1 MLWLIRS
8 YFLMVFN
15 KNYSDIYNKI
25 YRKKNYLKEAE
36 YISAILK
43 KNKVLKGDILE
54 LGLGTGNHAKYF
66 LKKKYKITGVEKS
79 SSMITF
85 AKNIPQLKCILGDV
99 RTIRLNKKFNA
110 DISLFH
116 VINYMLSSLDLN
128 NFFKTA
134 NIHLNAKGLLIFDT
148 WHDRS
153 VKIKNQ
159 TDSKVFKINNYIIT
173 RKSNSK
179 IIKNKIINIKFKFII
194 ALNNKIIN
202 TFSEKHLIRYFSFRE
217 IMNKAK
223 KNSFQLIGRFCML
236 KFRLPLKN
244 DKNICYVFKK
254 SN

>member
-1 MLWLIRS
+1 
-8 YFLMVFN
+8 MVFN

-25 YRKKNYLKEAE
+25 YKKKKYRKEAE

-43 KNKVLKGDILE
+43 KNKILKGDILE
-54 LGLGTGNHAKYF
+54 LGSGTGNHAKY
-66 LKKKYKITGVEKS
+66 LIKKKYKITGVEKS
-79 SSMITF
+79 SSMIAI
-85 AKNIPQLKCILGDV
+85 AKKISKLKCVLGDV

-110 DISLFH
+110 AISLFH

-148 WHDRS
+148 WNDRS
-153 VKIKNQ
+153 VKIKNL
-159 TDSKVFKINNYIIT
+159 TDNKVFKINNYIIT

-223 KNSFQLIGRFCML
+223 KNGFQLIGRFSML
-236 KFRLPLKN
+236 KFCLPLIN

-254 SN
+254 LN